1 MMHCDDRIDQIA
13 PQCSK
18 PRKSAILVCT
28 YQPTVSDYI
37 GNKYRRDFPCL
48 VHAIPIA
55 QKSAPPDNASK
66 LHLLR
71 TDVCFG
77 SQQTYAVQNG
87 MSALPLKADSD
98 RDPIAGAKGIA
109 VQSRRFRLF
118 SAQVLPN

>member
-1 MMHCDDRIDQIA
+1 VRLHCDDRIDQIA

-71 TDVCFG
+71 TDVRFG
-77 SQQTYAVQNG
+77 S
-87 MSALPLKADSD
+87 KADA
-98 RDPIAGAKGIA
+98 RTAKSN
-109 VQSRRFRLF
+109 VRFAPKGRY
-118 SAQVLPN
+118 SVLI